1 MGKHSRGTSPT
12 RHTWGAPSA
21 GSMESQEGLVAW
33 DGSPTKVDTMGRRN
47 SGVKTCT
54 GGGVQTDHRGLG
66 TKGQVLGHLSET
78 AS

>member
-12 RHTWGAPSA
+12 RHTWGAPQCRQH
-21 GSMESQEGLVAW
+21 GEPRRTVAW
-33 DGSPTKVDTMGRRN
+33 DGSSTKVDTMGRRN
-47 SGVKTCT
+47 SGIKTCT

-66 TKGQVLGHLSET
+66 TKGQVPGHLPEM